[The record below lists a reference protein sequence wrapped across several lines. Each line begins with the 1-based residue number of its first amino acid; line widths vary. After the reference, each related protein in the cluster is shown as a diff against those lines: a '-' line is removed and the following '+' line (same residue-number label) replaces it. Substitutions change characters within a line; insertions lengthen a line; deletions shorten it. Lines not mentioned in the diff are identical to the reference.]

1 MTMFTLDLKRD
12 LKHLYNPSAKAFA
25 IVDVPP
31 MNFLMIDGQ
40 GDPNTAQEYR
50 DAVETLYAVAYA
62 LKFVARKEHG
72 IDFPVMPLEG
82 LWWADDMARF
92 SPDAKGDW
100 RWTMMIMQPDQVTD
114 AWVTA
119 VVEKT
124 QTRKALPAL
133 PKLRFERFH
142 EGPSAQI
149 LYFGPYSAEGPTI
162 AKLHEFIAEAGYER
176 TGKHHEIYLG
186 DPRRTAPEKLKT
198 VVRQPMKPR

>member
-1 MTMFTLDLKRD
+1 MNMSTLDLKRD

-50 DAVETLYAVAYA
+50 DAVETLYTVAYA
-62 LKFVARKEHG
+62 LKFAARKEHG

-82 LWWADDMARF
+82 LWWADDMAHF